1 MPWKAIGGRN
11 NYDTFV
17 MYLRDIYDERMVL
30 MFFNHYSKNE
40 LDYVEKPKRYLG
52 NIVILGIGV
61 LAILITGFLYSAK
74 LNSNG
79 DLAGSSATV
88 SVMEKTSQT

>member
-1 MPWKAIGGRN
+1 
-11 NYDTFV
+11 
-17 MYLRDIYDERMVL
+17 

-40 LDYVEKPKRYLG
+40 LDYVEKPRKYVG

-74 LNSNG
+74 LNNNG
-79 DLAGSSATV
+79 DFAGSNEHITIQKKAS
-88 SVMEKTSQT
+88 